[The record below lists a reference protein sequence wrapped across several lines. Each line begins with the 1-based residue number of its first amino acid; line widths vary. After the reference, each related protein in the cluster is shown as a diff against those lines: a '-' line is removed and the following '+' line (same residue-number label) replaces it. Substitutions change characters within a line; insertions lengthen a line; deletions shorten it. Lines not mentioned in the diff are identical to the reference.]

1 MHLVLGTPKKKKV
14 AGSPGSAL
22 PSVTPTTLPWIRE
35 PNSGDCFG
43 FDDGH
48 VSPDPMDVQP
58 SPEKP
63 VPGLLQ

>member
-43 FDDGH
+43 FDEAH
-48 VSPDPMDVQP
+48 RPC
-58 SPEKP
+58 
-63 VPGLLQ
+63 LRT